1 MQGVKAFNNVLVP
14 KDDGGNRQIPHGRQM
29 AQSMDQASF
38 ASLNCAVWS
47 LELRPGIDSCGREKT
62 SPICTDPRA
71 PL

>member
-1 MQGVKAFNNVLVP
+1 VSNNVRVS
-14 KDDGGNRQIPHGRQM
+14 KDVGGNRQIPHWRQV
-29 AQSMDQASF
+29 AQSIDKASF

-47 LELRPGIDSCGREKT
+47 LALRPGIDSCGREKK